1 MSLQLVYRYYSS
13 LSKNENMFKQ
23 SKLRKQKQSEK
34 KRNSFRRVYLLR
46 HGIKSENKLVKL
58 TIFNVFAHE
67 ILPETL
73 FEADR
78 ALFMNRKTGR
88 VLPVKVVLKLISSH
102 LKWPTKQNH
111 REVSC

>member
-1 MSLQLVYRYYSS
+1 MKFCQ
-13 LSKNENMFKQ
+13 
-23 SKLRKQKQSEK
+23 
-34 KRNSFRRVYLLR
+34 
-46 HGIKSENKLVKL
+46 
-58 TIFNVFAHE
+58 
-67 ILPETL
+67 ETL

-78 ALFMNRKTGR
+78 ALFMNRKKGR

>member
-34 KRNSFRRVYLLR
+34 KRYSFRRVYLLR
-46 HGIKSENKLVKL
+46 HGIKSENKHVKI

-67 ILPETL
+67 ILPGD
-73 FEADR
+73 A
-78 ALFMNRKTGR
+78 
-88 VLPVKVVLKLISSH
+88 V
-102 LKWPTKQNH
+102 
-111 REVSC
+111 